1 MYYSF
6 NRQNLQEEKID
17 LESFNYTEISPI
29 PFDESWINCE
39 KADGIYV
46 KVPDIE
52 PLSITIIET
61 GYYNTIVR

>member
-46 KVPDIE
+46 KVPDI
-52 PLSITIIET
+52 
-61 GYYNTIVR
+61 NTLLILM